1 MRTIIGSLNEIN
13 NKQMRT
19 KYLNDDKNNNGDDDD
34 DDDDDKNDNIVSEDW
49 SAYCRKYLLCII
61 NRFATG
67 SSKHMCDSSDY
78 EVECVLKV

>member
-1 MRTIIGSLNEIN
+1 MRTIMGSLNESI

-19 KYLNDDKNNNGDDDD
+19 KYLNDNNNNNVDDD

-78 EVECVLKV
+78 EVEFVLKV

>member
-1 MRTIIGSLNEIN
+1 MRTIIGSLNESN

-19 KYLNDDKNNNGDDDD
+19 KYLNDDNNNVDD

-78 EVECVLKV
+78 EFEFVLKV